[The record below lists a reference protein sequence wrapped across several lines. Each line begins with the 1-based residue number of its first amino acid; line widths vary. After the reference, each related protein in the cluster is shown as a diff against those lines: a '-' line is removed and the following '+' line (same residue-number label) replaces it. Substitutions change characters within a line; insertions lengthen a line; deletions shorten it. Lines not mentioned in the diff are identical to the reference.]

1 MQLDR
6 TFIGIRQRSA
16 FEIWDLTL
24 LVIRRYFG
32 PLCTLFFVGV
42 IPWMIINHLLT
53 MWMVSDDFYSDHV
66 FWFYWINACLVISQ
80 AQVGTCLMAHYLG
93 QAMFSARPTAGES
106 IKSIREMKR
115 VKGRSPGKFYFCWLH
130 LMNRLVLPILGL
142 VALLLLTKEEEL
154 NGLLAGFL
162 LPVLVLIA
170 LFIRARTPYL
180 SEILLLEEA
189 PRKSDSSRVQS
200 YSSRSS
206 NLLSAPGAD
215 FFLKFSLAAMIGIFL
230 ALTIYES
237 FCLLDSVLG
246 LQSMANSNLNFI
258 YWQFSL
264 WIAAALV
271 AVNRFLSYID
281 LRIRTEG
288 WAVRLRLM
296 AEEKRMAAED

>member
-24 LVIRRYFG
+24 LVVRRYFG
-32 PLCTLFFVGV
+32 PLCTLFLVGAL
-42 IPWMIINHLLT
+42 PWMIINHLLT
-53 MWMVSDDFYSDHV
+53 MWMVSDEFYSDYV
-66 FWFYWINACLVISQ
+66 YFFYWVNACLVISQ
-80 AQVGTCLMAHYLG
+80 AQIGTCLIAHYLG
-93 QAMFSARPTAGES
+93 QAMFNARPTARQSMGS
-106 IKSIREMKR
+106 LGKMKR
-115 VKGRSPGKFYFCWLH
+115 ASGVRPGKFFFGWLH
-130 LMNRLVLPILGL
+130 LMNRLVLPIIGL
-142 VALLLLTKEEEL
+142 VALM
-154 NGLLAGFL
+154 
-162 LPVLVLIA
+162 LIA
-170 LFIRARTPYL
+170 EDDDLIGLIGFILAILVFIALVVRARTPYL

-189 PRKSDSSRVQS
+189 PRKSDSPKIQS
-200 YSSRSS
+200 YKSRSS
-206 NLLSAPGAD
+206 NLLAAPGAD
-215 FFLKFSLAAMIGIFL
+215 FFLKFTLAAFIGTFL
-230 ALTIYES
+230 SLVIYES

-246 LQSMANSNLNFI
+246 LQSIANSNLNFI

-296 AEEKRMAAED
+296 AEEKRMAAEV